1 MKQYL
6 TQIKQGLI
14 FGITASI
21 VICSSIYLL
30 KATRSSTNPWW
41 DASPND
47 LYVSNGETLK
57 ASKRNSL
64 VDKTIWVGTLE
75 TKAINTVYQAATDG
89 FIEITSSGASC
100 TPSGLDV
107 YVDNVNPPVSRVSIV
122 RDCNSAMAVVKKWQY
137 RKANRSSGS
146 WSPYIIRRVP
156 LGN

>member
-30 KATRSSTNPWW
+30 KATRSNTNPWW

-57 ASKRNSL
+57 ASKRNSAM
-64 VDKTIWVGTLE
+64 DKLIWKEMDLNDT
-75 TKAINTVYQAATDG
+75 TTT
-89 FIEITSSGASC
+89 F
-100 TPSGLDV
+100 
-107 YVDNVNPPVSRVSIV
+107 NVNCERKRYIWSSAEAIIPSLIDWTELRY
-122 RDCNSAMAVVKKWQY
+122 RDLSSARQVVKPTNKKQSQKRDGGRITNYQTINKLIY
-137 RKANRSSGS
+137 RC
-146 WSPYIIRRVP
+146 P
-156 LGN
+156 